1 MSIDPTKG
9 NSLLIFFNGS
19 TEGVIS
25 EATII
30 GMIMLDADPVGMSKC
45 LKGLFCFYGL
55 VGS

>member
-9 NSLLIFFNGS
+9 NSLLIFFNRS